1 MIERDEREWSEAD
14 GLGGVASRTTSG
26 VRTRRH
32 RAPHADDLD
41 EAEMVPP
48 ASRAAERVTDPG
60 LEP

>member
-14 GLGGVASRTTSG
+14 DLGGFAFGTTSG
-26 VRTRRH
+26 VRTRRY
-32 RAPHADDLD
+32 RAPHAANLHD
-41 EAEMVPP
+41 AEMVPP